1 MALDAFEAVELALV
15 VAALFWST
23 SWTELAALIVE
34 FNALITLAADSEAA
48 FAAFEAVEAA
58 AEAVDAEA
66 LLPAAIKSLIV
77 SASLAAL
84 VA

>member
-23 SWTELAALIVE
+23 SWTELAALTVE
-34 FNALITLAADSEAA
+34 FNALITLAADSEAT

-58 AEAVDAEA
+58 TEAVDAEA

-77 SASLAAL
+77 LASLAAL